1 MSASVSR
8 TVERLEGGDD
18 ANGAERDRTNGK
30 KEKKRKIR
38 VVISTSINL
47 IWGIVYVIVGKVY
60 EDRDYTG
67 YATSFLMV
75 LENQT

>member
-1 MSASVSR
+1 MEACEKSTDEEPSP
-8 TVERLEGGDD
+8 DCQ
-18 ANGAERDRTNGK
+18 
-30 KEKKRKIR
+30 KKRKIN

-47 IWGIVYVIVGKVY
+47 IWGIVYVVVGKVY

-75 LENQT
+75 FTMSILIR

>member
-1 MSASVSR
+1 METSEEIKEE
-8 TVERLEGGDD
+8 TQVEI
-18 ANGAERDRTNGK
+18 TK

-75 LENQT
+75 LENQI

>member
-1 MSASVSR
+1 METSEEKEEE
-8 TVERLEGGDD
+8 TQVEIR
-18 ANGAERDRTNGK
+18 K

-47 IWGIVYVIVGKVY
+47 IWGIVYVVVGKVY
-60 EDRDYTG
+60 DDRDYTG

-75 LENQT
+75 FQK

>member
-1 MSASVSR
+1 METSEEIKEETQCEIR
-8 TVERLEGGDD
+8 
-18 ANGAERDRTNGK
+18 K

-67 YATSFLMV
+67 HATSFLMV
-75 LENQT
+75 FQK

>member
-1 MSASVSR
+1 MGACEEIEEE
-8 TVERLEGGDD
+8 TEG
-18 ANGAERDRTNGK
+18 EIRK

-60 EDRDYTG
+60 EDRDYT
-67 YATSFLMV
+67 
-75 LENQT
+75 

>member
-1 MSASVSR
+1 MEACEKS
-8 TVERLEGGDD
+8 TDEETPGCQ
-18 ANGAERDRTNGK
+18 
-30 KEKKRKIR
+30 KKRKIN

-47 IWGIVYVIVGKVY
+47 IWGIVYVVVGKVY

-75 LENQT
+75 LENKI

>member
-1 MSASVSR
+1 MRACEKC
-8 TVERLEGGDD
+8 TLEETCFGCQ
-18 ANGAERDRTNGK
+18 
-30 KEKKRKIR
+30 KKRKIR

-47 IWGIVYVIVGKVY
+47 IWGIVYVVVGKVY

-75 LENQT
+75 FANVNFN

>member
-1 MSASVSR
+1 METCEKSTYEETSS
-8 TVERLEGGDD
+8 GCQ
-18 ANGAERDRTNGK
+18 
-30 KEKKRKIR
+30 KKRKIR

-47 IWGIVYVIVGKVY
+47 IWGIVYVVVGSVY

-75 LENQT
+75 FAIIIYN

>member
-1 MSASVSR
+1 MEASENC
-8 TVERLEGGDD
+8 TDEE
-18 ANGAERDRTNGK
+18 TQK
-30 KEKKRKIR
+30 KQEKKRKIR

-75 LENQT
+75 FQK

>member
-1 MSASVSR
+1 MGPGAYENGTYEETAASQ
-8 TVERLEGGDD
+8 
-18 ANGAERDRTNGK
+18 
-30 KEKKRKIR
+30 KKRKIR

-47 IWGIVYVIVGKVY
+47 IWGIVYVVVGKVY

-75 LENQT
+75 HIC

>member
-1 MSASVSR
+1 MGAC
-8 TVERLEGGDD
+8 EEIEEGT
-18 ANGAERDRTNGK
+18 ESEIRKR
-30 KEKKRKIR
+30 EKKRKIR

-75 LENQT
+75 LENQI

>member
-1 MSASVSR
+1 M
-8 TVERLEGGDD
+8 
-18 ANGAERDRTNGK
+18 GACEEIEEETQSEIRK

-75 LENQT
+75 LENQI